1 MGPYGYI
8 FSKQK
13 SHTQYQYRRNYQ
25 RQSGDRQDFQFVFGF
40 GVKPKKSRFHSVSQ
54 NDVEEYEI
62 GINYGD
68 ITVFCSR
75 ENSRVEWHQQKAEHP
90 WQDGG
95 QTVNESV
102 FKKSAKSAQE
112 TDVFRI

>member
-8 FSKQK
+8 FPKQK
-13 SHTQYQYRRNYQ
+13 SQTQYQYRRNHQ
-25 RQSGDRQDFQFVFGF
+25 RPSRSGYDFQFVCGF
-40 GVKPKKSRFHSVSQ
+40 GVKPKKSCFHSVSQ
-54 NDVEEYEI
+54 NDIEEYEI
-62 GINYGD
+62 SINYGD
-68 ITVFCSR
+68 ITVVCSR
-75 ENSRVEWHQQKAEHP
+75 EDRRVEWHQQKAEHP